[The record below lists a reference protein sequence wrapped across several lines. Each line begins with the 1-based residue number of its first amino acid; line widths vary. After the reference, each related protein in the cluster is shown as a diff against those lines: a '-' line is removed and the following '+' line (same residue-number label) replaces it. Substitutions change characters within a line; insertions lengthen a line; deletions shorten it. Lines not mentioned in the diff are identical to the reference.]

1 MVVLYAGKKLIS
13 CLYYLP
19 GRGEERWGFKVESSC
34 KSNKWTVQRDLLAQL
49 PGLGF
54 TLAHPC
60 MERKNMFFLTM
71 VLGGGKSSEQQGP
84 WFTAQLS
91 SLRGHDQSIL
101 RSPTGVMG
109 RNGRLAICLA
119 CSPLAWGQGK
129 CFVFMEESFSEWLLR
144 GSDWKLIL
152 N

>member
-1 MVVLYAGKKLIS
+1 MWLFFTQERSWTL
-13 CLYYLP
+13 CLYYLT
-19 GRGEERWGFKVESSC
+19 GRGVERWRFKVENS
-34 KSNKWTVQRDLLAQL
+34 WTAQRGLLVRL

-60 MERKNMFFLTM
+60 MERKNMSLLFL
-71 VLGGGKSSEQQGP
+71 VLGGRNSSEQQGP
-84 WFTAQLS
+84 WFTALLS

-101 RSPTGVMG
+101 QSPCRVMG
-109 RNGRLAICLA
+109 RNGWLAICLA
-119 CSPLAWGQGK
+119 CSALAWGQGK
-129 CFVFMEESFSEWLLR
+129 CFVFMDQSFLEWLLR